1 MFMPTPPL
9 HDDPAGAPPAKTRVL
24 RQVLDFLRAMR
35 TATSASPDEAIEW
48 ATLEQE
54 FTQRTSESHE
64 KEA

>member
-9 HDDPAGAPPAKTRVL
+9 HDDQTSTPAKTRVL
-24 RQVLDFLRAMR
+24 RQILDFLRAMR

-54 FTQRTSESHE
+54 FTQRTSDSYE
-64 KEA
+64 KAA